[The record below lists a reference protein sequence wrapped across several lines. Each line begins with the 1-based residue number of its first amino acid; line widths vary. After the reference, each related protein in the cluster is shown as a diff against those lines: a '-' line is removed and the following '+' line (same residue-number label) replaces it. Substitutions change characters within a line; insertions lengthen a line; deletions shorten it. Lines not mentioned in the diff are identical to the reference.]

1 MKANE
6 IQIGKKVVKSIANI
20 VTIGKIGTI
29 VDVDFDKQK
38 VQVDW
43 SSRDIDSRFAASKTW
58 IRFDAVE
65 DESIPYIITKSI
77 IDKKTGKI
85 IWPKYQRI

>member
-58 IRFDAVE
+58 IRFDSVE